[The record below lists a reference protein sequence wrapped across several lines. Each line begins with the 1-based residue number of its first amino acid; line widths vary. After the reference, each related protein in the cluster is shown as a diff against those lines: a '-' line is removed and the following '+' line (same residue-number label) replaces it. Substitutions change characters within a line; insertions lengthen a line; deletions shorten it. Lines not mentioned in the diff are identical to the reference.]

1 MAIPQ
6 WLRKAAEEAGHKD
19 APVDFSDGT
28 YAKLIEMYK
37 SGKLDNWASGVIEE
51 VEQLRDVM
59 NSAVSQVSSKLGLTK
74 IALKD
79 GGPMAKDAPFEI
91 GDERLKEVPTAPKP
105 KAGEEPSRRLPPKM
119 KEPETTKWKEI
130 RFNKRTGTWQVVVT
144 IRHTRNFMSE
154 NEAVDFTKKASL
166 EVETKYSNPASFKG
180 EGYYVVEGNNIVS
193 GPINDA
199 VAATKTM
206 SDMAAKNPG
215 KAYDVAVIT
224 SKSL

>member
-6 WLRKAAEEAGHKD
+6 WLNKAAKDHQD

-37 SGKLDNWASGVIEE
+37 QGKLDEWASGVVEE

-59 NSAVSQVSSKLGLTK
+59 NTAITQVSSKLG
-74 IALKD
+74 IAKTAA
-79 GGPMAKDAPFEI
+79 PAVAEPKKPAKDLPFEI
-91 GDERLKEVPTAPKP
+91 GDERLKE
-105 KAGEEPSRRLPPKM
+105 EPNPGINRKLPPKM

-154 NEAVDFTKKASL
+154 NEAVEFTKKADLQGDSK
-166 EVETKYSNPASFKG
+166 EVQS
-180 EGYYVVEGNNIVS
+180 
-193 GPINDA
+193 
-199 VAATKTM
+199 
-206 SDMAAKNPG
+206 
-215 KAYDVAVIT
+215 
-224 SKSL
+224 